1 MKTAAALVVA
11 LLSTACTSGYSEEA
25 PPETLRVR
33 RATFAD
39 DVLLSGELEAA
50 RGDFLAVP
58 QLPSWQTA
66 IKWLADD
73 GTAVKA
79 GQPVIE
85 LDNTSLT
92 SDLES
97 RRQAAMQHRQQL
109 TQTEAEWQADLEQ
122 KQLDADKKRSDLD
135 KAKIGAAVPADI
147 LSARSYEEKQTALRR
162 ATTEYEKTVDLLA
175 SRRTAIEA
183 ERRNLMLQLEKA
195 EREIAIAEH
204 AITALVLRAPREGIV
219 VVRDH
224 PWEGRKFQTGDVA
237 FIGLQIAMLPDL
249 SSTRVKAALPDVDDG
264 KVAVG
269 MPVTVTLDG
278 FPDLKFTGRIATIS
292 AIAQESRRQSLRR
305 HFDVLIALD
314 KLDPA
319 RMRPG
324 LSARVVVHR
333 EANRPALLVPRAG
346 LDLSGKAPRA
356 RLEDGSLREVKLGR
370 CNALDCVVA
379 GGLSEGDA
387 LLPVVEL
394 NGEKRD
400 A

>member
-11 LLSTACTSGYSEEA
+11 LFSLACTSGYSEE
-25 PPETLRVR
+25 PPPDTLRVR
-33 RATFAD
+33 RGTFSS

-50 RGDFLAVP
+50 RGDFLTVP
-58 QLPSWQTA
+58 ELPAWQTA

-73 GTAVKA
+73 GAAVKA
-79 GQPVIE
+79 GEPVVE

-92 SDLES
+92 SELES
-97 RRQAAMQHRQQL
+97 KRRTAMQHRQQL
-109 TQTEAEWQADLEQ
+109 TQTEAEWQADLEE
-122 KQLDADKKRSDLD
+122 KQLDAEKKRSDLD
-135 KAKIGAAVPADI
+135 KAKIEAAVPADI
-147 LSARSYEEKQTALRR
+147 VSARSYEEKQTAVRR
-162 ATTEYEKTVDLLA
+162 ATTEYEKALDVLA

-195 EREIAIAEH
+195 QREIAIAEQ
-204 AITALVLRAPREGIV
+204 AITALVLRAPKDGIV

-224 PWEGRKFQTGDVA
+224 PWEGRKFQTGDSV

-249 SSTRVKAALPDVDDG
+249 SSMRVKAALADVDDG
-264 KVAVG
+264 RIAVR

-278 FPDLKFTGRIATIS
+278 FPDLQFTGRIDSIS

-314 KLDPA
+314 RLDPE

-324 LSARVVVHR
+324 LSARVAAHR
-333 EANRPALLVPRAG
+333 EANRAALLVPRAG
-346 LDLSGKAPRA
+346 LDLSGAAPRA
-356 RLEDGSLREVKLGR
+356 RLKNGSIRTVKLGS
-370 CNALDCVVA
+370 CNALECVVVS
-379 GGLSEGDA
+379 GLAEGDT
-387 LLPVVEL
+387 LLPVVPL
-394 NGEKRD
+394 DRGE